1 MIKIDILSDPICPW
15 CLIGKTFL
23 DRALQIRPD
32 NGFTLEWHPYMLN
45 PKMPKNGMDREKY
58 LINKFGSKHNAAEV
72 YQKIIETLSEHDIV
86 INFNNIKRTP
96 STFDA
101 HRLIHWA
108 GLEGKQEEAINS
120 LFREYFVMGKDI
132 GNNDVLSSIASN
144 IGMNHK
150 AFKYAIKTNKDVK
163 SISDRIKNASTKG
176 VTGVPCFIVNNQ
188 YVLQGAQPTELWLKV
203 IDETVNH
210 KNTKLH

>member
-1 MIKIDILSDPICPW
+1 MFLYWSGILI
-15 CLIGKTFL
+15 CLI
-23 DRALQIRPD
+23 
-32 NGFTLEWHPYMLN
+32 
-45 PKMPKNGMDREKY
+45 PKCQKNGIDREEY
-58 LINKFGSKHNAAEV
+58 LVNKFGSKHKVAEV
-72 YQKIIETLSEHDIV
+72 YQKIIETLSEHDID

-96 STFDA
+96 STLDA

-108 GLEGKQEEAINS
+108 GLEGKQEEAINAI
-120 LFREYFVMGKDI
+120 FHEYFVVGKDI
-132 GNNDVLSSIASN
+132 GNNGVLSSIASN

-150 AFKYAIKTNKDVK
+150 SFKHAIKTNKDVK

-203 IDETVNH
+203 IDETVKH